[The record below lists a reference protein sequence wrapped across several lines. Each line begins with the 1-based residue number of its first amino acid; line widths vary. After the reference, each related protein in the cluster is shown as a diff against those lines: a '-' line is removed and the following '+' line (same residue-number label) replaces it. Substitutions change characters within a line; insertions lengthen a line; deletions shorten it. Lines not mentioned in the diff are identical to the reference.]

1 MRVGAATR
9 KITLPDG
16 FLPTEGFA
24 RQIDELHV
32 RALVLEKE
40 RRLALLVVELTSL
53 PPEEIKALKAIACAA
68 SGAERAFV
76 CVTHTFS
83 APHFMPD
90 HQLDEAG
97 RAKKEQLR
105 EAVQNA
111 AREAARVAA
120 QGMKEARLTFGKAR
134 CAVNTARDVE
144 TPLGWWIDKNG
155 GEIGR
160 AHV

>member
-83 APHFMPD
+83 APRSAQP
-90 HQLDEAG
+90 
-97 RAKKEQLR
+97 
-105 EAVQNA
+105 
-111 AREAARVAA
+111 REAA
-120 QGMKEARLTFGKAR
+120 LFSP
-134 CAVNTARDVE
+134 C
-144 TPLGWWIDKNG
+144 PLHPADDP
-155 GEIGR
+155 
-160 AHV
+160 A

>member
-1 MRVGAATR
+1 MRVGAATH
-9 KITLPDG
+9 KIILPDG

-40 RRLALLVVELTSL
+40 RRLALLAVELTSL

-76 CVTHTFS
+76 CATHTFS

-111 AREAARVAA
+111 AREAARGCCARHEGSAA
-120 QGMKEARLTFGKAR
+120 HLRRSTMRGQHRSRRRNAAGL
-134 CAVNTARDVE
+134 VD
-144 TPLGWWIDKNG
+144 
-155 GEIGR
+155 
-160 AHV
+160 